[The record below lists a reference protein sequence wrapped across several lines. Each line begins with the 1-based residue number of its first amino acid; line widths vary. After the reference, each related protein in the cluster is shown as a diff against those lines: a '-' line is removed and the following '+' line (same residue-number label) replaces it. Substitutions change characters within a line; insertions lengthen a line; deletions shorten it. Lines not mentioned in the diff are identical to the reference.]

1 MSMYSNKSRSAL
13 IREKKRLLKE
23 LDEFMEMG
31 ADDPGDIT
39 PSLLEIDRL
48 LEGMSKIQNKNK
60 KFMV

>member
-39 PSLLEIDRL
+39 PSLLENDITC
-48 LEGMSKIQNKNK
+48 
-60 KFMV
+60 